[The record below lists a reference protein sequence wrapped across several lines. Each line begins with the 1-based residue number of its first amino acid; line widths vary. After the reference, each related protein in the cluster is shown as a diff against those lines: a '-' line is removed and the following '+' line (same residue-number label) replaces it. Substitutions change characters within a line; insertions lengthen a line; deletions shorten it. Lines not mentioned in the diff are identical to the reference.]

1 MQAGLL
7 PNPAMPDA
15 GPTDPAPG
23 MDLRITMLDGGL
35 GAVAD
40 PSTALSPAADALCW
54 CDCVI
59 CVQSPSIEAMADLV

>member
-1 MQAGLL
+1 
-7 PNPAMPDA
+7 
-15 GPTDPAPG
+15 